1 MEVKVIYVIVV
12 KEEDR
17 SVFHIHYLSHIQGK
31 FDRSKYFQV
40 VISLQAVVRTYRAM
54 TRCT

>member
-17 SVFHIHYLSHIQGK
+17 SVFHIHYLSDGSES
-31 FDRSKYFQV
+31 DLCDSR
-40 VISLQAVVRTYRAM
+40 
-54 TRCT
+54 